1 MRADGGTTK
10 RNIRPKSD
18 KTATLSPE
26 AAAEDELPDFDGV
39 YLNEI
44 AQFKLLTP
52 QEEIDLFKR
61 IENGRVLT
69 QLSEGHMEETG
80 TPPSPEELTY
90 LLLGEMAQ
98 GLEMLRGGRAIRGF
112 PPPA

>member
-1 MRADGGTTK
+1 SFR
-10 RNIRPKSD
+10 
-18 KTATLSPE
+18 L
-26 AAAEDELPDFDGV
+26 

-44 AQFKLLTP
+44 ARFKLLTP

-69 QLSEGHMEETG
+69 QLSEWHMEETG

-98 GLEMLRGGRAIRGF
+98 GLEMLRASRAIRCL
-112 PPPA
+112 PPPGGFAEAIHFPRLRDGTGHGRDP